1 MWSHQSNSSGSTLAA
16 CQSTSGLPDVLD
28 GLKVHPRCCSCLP
41 QRPLH
46 IWSTELA
53 LCIQSNFTC
62 SACGLRWGSEVS
74 PSTDRPS
81 GTVCRLYYEHQGCH
95 RTLSHRHTYS
105 WNSVSS
111 VLRAP
116 GLSVTER
123 FHTVTRTLK
132 TQLFSTARHRWDVST
147 RFRRRIQMTYLVTYL
162 LNNVITTCINFSYLT
177 LFTRKLC
184 ERRWSLVV
192 MCEDNDTCIGHRCVN
207 NAQCK
212 RIIGGYNCGPCP
224 TGFAGLYCQR
234 GDSSFSSQLSQC
246 YSF

>member
-1 MWSHQSNSSGSTLAA
+1 MIASVQFFRLYIGCLSVNEWSSRRPWWSESASTVLFL
-16 CQSTSGLPDVLD
+16 STSTTSTYLVDRTCA
-28 GLKVHPRCCSCLP
+28 VHPVELYLFRMRSAVR
-41 QRPLH
+41 QRSFAVNGPT
-46 IWSTELA
+46 I
-53 LCIQSNFTC
+53 
-62 SACGLRWGSEVS
+62 
-74 PSTDRPS
+74 
-81 GTVCRLYYEHQGCH
+81 
-95 RTLSHRHTYS
+95 